1 MSDTRPTDTRDDEH
15 SRVRLELPWLVNGTL
30 PAERAAIVERHV
42 AGCERCRA
50 ELELDGILV
59 EHLRVSSV
67 VEPAPQVPLAAV
79 MARIDRHERRLAWWR
94 HLRRGLSDTYASA
107 RRRPLVVAI
116 GLQSLAIAALAV
128 AFIGTHLMRQPA
140 AEYRTLTLPDSSPAA
155 ASSAVRV
162 IFDEDLT
169 VSGIRA
175 LLDGVRGR
183 IVAGPSPAG
192 VFILEFDA
200 DSTASEG
207 KSPVDAVGLAA
218 RLRATA
224 GVRFAEPAP

>member
-1 MSDTRPTDTRDDEH
+1 MSDTRPTDARDDEH

-30 PAERAAIVERHV
+30 PVERAAIVERHV

-50 ELELDGILV
+50 ELELDGMLV
-59 EHLRVSSV
+59 EHLRISSV

-107 RRRPLVVAI
+107 RRRPLVVAVS
-116 GLQSLAIAALAV
+116 LQTLAIAALAV
-128 AFIGTHLMRQPA
+128 AFIATHMARQPA
-140 AEYRTLTLPDSSPAA
+140 AEYRTLTLPDSPPAA
-155 ASSAVRV
+155 PSSEIRV

-175 LLDGVRGR
+175 LLDGVHGR
-183 IVAGPSPAG
+183 IVTGPSAAG
-192 VFILEFDA
+192 VFIVEFDPQ
-200 DSTASEG
+200 STATDSE
-207 KSPVDAVGLAA
+207 PLADPAGLAA
-218 RLRATA
+218 KLRATP
-224 GVRFAEPAP
+224 GVRFAEPVP